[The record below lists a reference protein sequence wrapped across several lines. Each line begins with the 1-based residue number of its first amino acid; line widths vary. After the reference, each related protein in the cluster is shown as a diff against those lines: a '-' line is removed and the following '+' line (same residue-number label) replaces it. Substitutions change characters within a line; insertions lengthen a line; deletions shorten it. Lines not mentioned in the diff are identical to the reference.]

1 MQFSGHRLY
10 AESVTIF
17 GPNTGKIPAPVA
29 DHQPREQHRRGAAG
43 HFLTHRTNDAMIYD
57 VNSTLFRSFLRVS
70 AAHGTGKEGKA
81 RAGPGEKKSD
91 NKPVMNDM

>member
-1 MQFSGHRLY
+1 MQDQFDFRSQYRLKK
-10 AESVTIF
+10 SSTRVTDL
-17 GPNTGKIPAPVA
+17 PMP
-29 DHQPREQHRRGAAG
+29 PRRSP
-43 HFLTHRTNDAMIYD
+43 HFLTHAPTTTMIYD

>member
-1 MQFSGHRLY
+1 
-10 AESVTIF
+10 
-17 GPNTGKIPAPVA
+17 
-29 DHQPREQHRRGAAG
+29 
-43 HFLTHRTNDAMIYD
+43 MIYD

-70 AAHGTGKEGKA
+70 AAHGTGKEAKA

>member
-1 MQFSGHRLY
+1 MY
-10 AESVTIF
+10 AESVTISV
-17 GPNTGKIPAPVA
+17 PIPVKFQHPGRPIS
-29 DHQPREQHRRGAAG
+29 PREQHRRGAAG